1 MDKLFNCNF
10 VLANFKEDADAV
22 VISDKP
28 CEVREGDIPISWKHN
43 YNTGKTT
50 IYIHSRKKLS
60 EFEENAIKG
69 YVMARCYPEM
79 FENWLQEFFGQK

>member
-10 VLANFKEDADAV
+10 VLANFKEDA
-22 VISDKP
+22 ISDNL
-28 CEVREGDIPISWKHN
+28 REGDVPVSWEHN

-79 FENWLQEFFGQK
+79 FENWLQQFFGQK

>member
-10 VLANFKEDADAV
+10 VVANFKDENLDT
-22 VISDKP
+22 
-28 CEVREGDIPISWKHN
+28 GTPISWEHN

-50 IYIHSRKKLS
+50 IYIHSREKLS

-69 YVMARCYPEM
+69 YVIAQCYPEM
-79 FENWLQEFFGQK
+79 FEKWLQKNF